1 MSVLAGGR
9 AGIVLA
15 RAYREH
21 SLRDPAVSNES
32 RYVLWILVCVVT
44 YSAASHYAICE
55 NNSEDVGERVAPC
68 APLGGRQRIRRETRP
83 PCARVVGVRG
93 GGESLLGPLLA
104 RAASRTE
111 LRRTPAPVPARAR
124 GCGRSA
130 EAGAFGRGGRAHARS
145 RRLLRALPACVGN
158 HGLCASTHV

>member
-1 MSVLAGGR
+1 MRRDVFCSVTLRGFVIILKFRGRGGTGR
-9 AGIVLA
+9 AVCAVRGAPAHQAGDAAPA
-15 RAYREH
+15 RARG
-21 SLRDPAVSNES
+21 V
-32 RYVLWILVCVVT
+32 
-44 YSAASHYAICE
+44 
-55 NNSEDVGERVAPC
+55 
-68 APLGGRQRIRRETRP
+68 RRE
-83 PCARVVGVRG
+83 
-93 GGESLLGPLLA
+93 GESLIGPQLA

-145 RRLLRALPACVGN
+145 RRLLHALPACVGN